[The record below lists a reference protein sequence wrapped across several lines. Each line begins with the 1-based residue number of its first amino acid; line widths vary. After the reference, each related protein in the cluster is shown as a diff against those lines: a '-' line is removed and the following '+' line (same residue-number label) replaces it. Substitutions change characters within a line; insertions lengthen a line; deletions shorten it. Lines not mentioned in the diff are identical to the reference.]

1 MSKQLAFYVDSSVCT
16 GCKACQIACKDKNNL
31 DVGQLFRRVYEVS
44 GGGWVERNGFMEP
57 NVFAYTLSVSCMHCQ
72 EPLCMEVCPTGA
84 TFKRADGIVMVNQD
98 VCIGCRYCEW
108 ACPYGARQF
117 NDATGTMTK
126 CDFCADQLAV
136 GLPPACV
143 GSCPMRALDY
153 GDLAELQAR
162 YGTTNRDIYPLP
174 DSSLLQPAIVVKQ
187 HRSALRANSSN
198 ATLANPDEV

>member
-1 MSKQLAFYVDSSVCT
+1 MGSQYGFYMNTAVCI
-16 GCKACQIACKDKNNL
+16 GCKACQIACNDKNNL
-31 DVGQLFRRVYEVS
+31 EVGRLFRRVLEVS
-44 GGGWVERNGFMEP
+44 GGDWVQHGNTWEN
-57 NVFAYTLSVSCMHCQ
+57 NAFAYMVSMGCNHC
-72 EPLCMEVCPTGA
+72 ENPLCVDVCPTGA
-84 TFKRADGIVMVNQD
+84 SIKRSDGIVYIDQD
-98 VCIGCRYCEW
+98 KCIGCRYCEW